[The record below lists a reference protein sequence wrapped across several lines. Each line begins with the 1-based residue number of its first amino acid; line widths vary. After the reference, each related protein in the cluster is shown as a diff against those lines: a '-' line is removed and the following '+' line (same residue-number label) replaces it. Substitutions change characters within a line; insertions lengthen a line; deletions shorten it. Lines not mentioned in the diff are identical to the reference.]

1 MCAATLINVTWKFH
15 ISEPDPAWPAR
26 YEAAVA
32 ELQSLLS
39 MAVAFEHVGSTS
51 IARMPA
57 VSTIDI
63 LAGVLDLRTI
73 DATVVDALVA
83 AGWEHRPDVEAM
95 IPRRRFFNRPVGGKF
110 RTTRTHHLH
119 IVELDSP
126 EWRDPIDFRDFLRHD
141 DRAARRYLE
150 LKRSLASREY
160 ENPSDYSAQ
169 KEEFVNGILLAARRQ
184 R

>member
-1 MCAATLINVTWKFH
+1 VRCHVNNVTWKFA

-26 YEAAVA
+26 YEVAVA
-32 ELQSLLS
+32 ELQPLLP

-51 IARMPA
+51 IPRMPA
-57 VSTIDI
+57 VPTIDI
-63 LAGVLDLRTI
+63 LAGVLDLRVI
-73 DATVVDALVA
+73 DATVRNTLVT
-83 AGWEHRPDVEAM
+83 AGWEHRPDVEDL
-95 IPRRRFFNRPVGGKF
+95 IPRRRFFNRPVGSEF

-119 IVELDSP
+119 VVELDSA
-126 EWRDPIDFRDFLRHD
+126 EWCDPIDFRDFLRHD

-169 KEEFVNGILLAARRQ
+169 KEEFVNGILLASRRQ